1 MSCNCNTD
9 GQTIVSLDRHR
20 PDLLIKIIPK
30 EFGDSVNGSD
40 PVRVGLYRN
49 AIITYRADGL
59 TYLFDENGYFVLF
72 KGISAKYFTVD
83 TELSETSNNALS
95 NKTIYASFKA
105 LEKKYEE
112 VVKSNKALS
121 DKLNEYDTKF
131 VALKEEVE
139 QMVANNLKL
148 VVTPNIASV
157 TKPADNTIYAEVANN

>member
-1 MSCNCNTD
+1 MNCSCKND
-9 GQTIVSLDRHR
+9 GITAGSLEKAR

-59 TYLFDENGYFVLF
+59 TYLFDENGYFALF
-72 KGISAKYFTVD
+72 KGISAEHFVID

-95 NKTIYASFKA
+95 NKTVYANLKA

-112 VVKSNKALS
+112 VLKSNKALS

-131 VALKEEVE
+131 VALKNEVA
-139 QMVANNLKL
+139 QMVAKNLKL
-148 VVTPNIASV
+148 EVVTDIASV
-157 TKPADNTIYAEVANN
+157 TAPADNTIYAEVANN

>member
-9 GQTIVSLDRHR
+9 GRTVGSLDRHR

-59 TYLFDENGYFVLF
+59 TYLFDENGYFALF
-72 KGISAKYFTVD
+72 KGISAEHFTVD
-83 TELSETSNNALS
+83 TELSETSTNALS
-95 NKTIYASFKA
+95 NKTVYANLKA

-112 VVKSNKALS
+112 VLKSNKALS

-131 VALKEEVE
+131 VALKSEVA
-139 QMVANNLKL
+139 QMVAKNLKL
-148 VVTPNIASV
+148 KVVTDIASV
-157 TKPADNTIYAEVANN
+157 TAPEDNTIYAEVANN